1 MADKSKNRMMS
12 RRSLMACS
20 SAEIAG
26 LGFSVLA
33 IVFFGIE
40 LNRFTCWVATAGVFS
55 MFSMSKLETFCGLLS
70 SRTVKSSGFK
80 SRTRFPLRSRTETST
95 STSSDC
101 VLKVY
106 SAC

>member
-20 SAEIAG
+20 SAEIGG

-55 MFSMSKLETFCGLLS
+55 MFSMSKLETFCGLFVLQNGKSLPAS
-70 SRTVKSSGFK
+70 SREPGSV
-80 SRTRFPLRSRTETST
+80 RSRTETPPAP
-95 STSSDC
+95 
-101 VLKVY
+101 VPI
-106 SAC
+106 AF